1 MKHDDPTLDRIRE
14 VRHQISAEFG
24 HDPRRLLDYY
34 AELEKELCS
43 DKQVKEDGLSGVDHK
58 RA

>member
-34 AELEKELCS
+34 AQLEKELTRA
-43 DKQVKEDGLSGVDHK
+43 QEVGSGSRPTPKPD
-58 RA
+58 

>member
-34 AELEKELCS
+34 AQLEKELMGA
-43 DKQVKEDGLSGVDHK
+43 QEVGSGSRPAPKPD
-58 RA
+58 